1 MIILRKIQIQRK
13 TKKQHQAAV
22 TAILMFLKK
31 VSTLSTSRN
40 IIFDCLKNL
49 ESKVNVISVT
59 TNAWKKTKGEKQLID
74 LAETTNFLSVQL
86 HEFEADRKLKEEII
100 NSLCSQGSVL
110 HDDLKKIQ
118 AQLNQQ
124 PQYSRMNYLLFH
136 RIKDE
141 KGEDADSIITNIVN
155 EEMDT

>member
-1 MIILRKIQIQRK
+1 MPG
-13 TKKQHQAAV
+13 KKQ
-22 TAILMFLKK
+22 I
-31 VSTLSTSRN
+31 
-40 IIFDCLKNL
+40 
-49 ESKVNVISVT
+49 
-59 TNAWKKTKGEKQLID
+59 KGEKQLID

-141 KGEDADSIITNIVN
+141 KGEDADSNITNIVN